1 MSILQKMKT
10 FFPGILTI
18 ALYAHAFAHED
29 DEMANPSIAIQ
40 EVKERKLEY
49 GKFAVPA
56 RNKENGMLRFK
67 GDVDPP
73 CSNCVITVMSAN
85 LEYPN
90 GTTADAANGMWLH
103 HILFYNKAHRDDIC
117 GEKKPGQR
125 FFGAG
130 NDRTPLDL
138 TNGG

>member
-1 MSILQKMKT
+1 MKKT
-10 FFPGILTI
+10 VTGILTI
-18 ALYAHAFAHED
+18 ALYAHALTHKD
-29 DEMANPSIAIQ
+29 DVMSKPSLANR
-40 EVKERKLEY
+40 EERERKVQY
-49 GKFAVPA
+49 GEFNVPA
-56 RNKENGMLRFK
+56 RDEDNGMLRFK
-67 GDVDPP
+67 RDVDPP

-117 GEKKPGQR
+117 GEKEPGQR